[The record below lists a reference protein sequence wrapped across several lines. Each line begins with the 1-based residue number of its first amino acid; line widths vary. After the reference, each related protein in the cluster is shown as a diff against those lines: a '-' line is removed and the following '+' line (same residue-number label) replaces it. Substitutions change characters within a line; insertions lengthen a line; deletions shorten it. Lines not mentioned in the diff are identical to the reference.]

1 MPVPQQGEPNLPYR
15 PPWGI
20 RVLGGVLLTCSVGL
34 VSCQAMFAL

>member
-1 MPVPQQGEPNLPYR
+1 MPVPQQNQSDPPRR